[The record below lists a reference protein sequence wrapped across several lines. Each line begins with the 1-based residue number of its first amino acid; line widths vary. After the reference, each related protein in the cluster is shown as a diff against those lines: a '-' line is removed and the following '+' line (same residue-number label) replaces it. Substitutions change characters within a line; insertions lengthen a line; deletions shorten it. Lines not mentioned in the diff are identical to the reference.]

1 MKMRFKV
8 EFADDS
14 TAQVTISPLAII
26 GWEKWSGR
34 RMSDMGS
41 EGSGVGMG
49 DMCRMT
55 WEQLHLQG
63 DTDEEWDD
71 WVKRLVDIEGVD
83 DDLPTHGD
91 EGT

>member
-8 EFADDS
+8 EFADA
-14 TAQVTISPLAII
+14 TTKEVTITPLAII

-55 WEQLHLQG
+55 WEQLHLQ
-63 DTDEEWDD
+63 DDAADWDEWIKD
-71 WVKRLVDIEGVD
+71 VADIEGVD
-83 DDLPTHGD
+83 EDPTPSGD
-91 EGT
+91 EAT